1 MGEGTPRFEA
11 SASAQ
16 PAPVS
21 LWDQLPATSTQTVHE
36 GVAVESPTV
45 QTAPGQAP
53 SRYLNRELSQLDFDD
68 RVLAMAED
76 ESLPLLERV
85 RFLAILGENVDQF
98 FQVRVAGL
106 KEQVH
111 AALPQTSPDGMTT
124 GEQLRAIHQRAG
136 AILQRSTDLFTRHI
150 APALEQQGVSIASV
164 ADLDEADQEYL
175 VAEFRARIFPV
186 LTPLAVDPAHP
197 FPYISHLSLNL
208 AVMVRDPVR
217 HQMRFARV
225 KVPPLLPRF
234 IVLPDGKRFI
244 PLEQVIAL
252 YSGELFPGME
262 IVSQHPFRVTRD
274 ADLDLVDEEAADL
287 LAAIQNELRRQQ
299 RKAQVV
305 RLEVDAGMS
314 DEVLGLLVRE
324 LELEP
329 TDVYRV
335 DGLLDLSS
343 LWAIYAL
350 DRPDL
355 KDEPWTPVTQ
365 RRLQGVGVEQADI
378 FEALKDGD
386 ILVHHPYDSFTT
398 SAEAFI
404 DQAANDPDV
413 LAIKQTLYRTSG
425 PISPIVRA
433 LIRAAESGKQVVA
446 LVELKARGD
455 EQANIAWAQA
465 LEQVGVHVVYG
476 VVGLKTHA
484 KVALVVRREPDG
496 IRRYVHIGTGN
507 YNPKTAQIYEDV
519 GLLSADP
526 ELGSDVSELFNFLT
540 GYSRQRRFGRLLV
553 APVGLRS
560 NIIRMIRREAAR
572 PGGGRIILKVNSLVD
587 PEIVEALYAASQ
599 AGTEIDL
606 IVRGICSLR
615 PGVPGLS
622 ERIRV
627 RSLVGR
633 FLEHSRIFRF
643 GPDGDAAEY
652 YLGSSDLMPRNL
664 DRRVEA
670 MVPVLDPSLQEQL
683 AQILD
688 VELED
693 DVLAWGLQASGSWSK
708 IPTVKGVNAQQ
719 AFEQLAAA
727 RAAATNGTN
736 GHTPDA

>member
-1 MGEGTPRFEA
+1 M
-11 SASAQ
+11 
-16 PAPVS
+16 
-21 LWDQLPATSTQTVHE
+21 
-36 GVAVESPTV
+36 
-45 QTAPGQAP
+45 QA
-53 SRYLNRELSQLDFDD
+53 RYLNRELSQLDFDD
-68 RVLAMAED
+68 RVLAVAED

-85 RFLAILGENVDQF
+85 RFLAILGESVDQF

-106 KEQVH
+106 KEQMH

-124 GEQLRAIHQRAG
+124 GEQLRAIHQRAS
-136 AILQRSTDLFTRHI
+136 ALLDRSTELFTRRI
-150 APALEQQGVSIASV
+150 APALEQQGVCIATV
-164 ADLDEADQEYL
+164 ANLDDADREHL
-175 VAEFRARIFPV
+175 AAEFQARIFPV

-217 HQMRFARV
+217 HNMRFARV
-225 KVPPLLPRF
+225 KVPPLLPRY
-234 IVLPDGKRFI
+234 VPLPDGKRFI

-252 YSGELFPGME
+252 HLDELFPGME

-305 RLEVDAGMS
+305 RLEVDAAMS
-314 DEVLGLLVRE
+314 EEVLGLLVRE

-335 DGLLDLSS
+335 AGLLDLSS
-343 LWAIYAL
+343 LWPITGL

-365 RRLQGVGVEQADI
+365 RRLQGIGVESADI
-378 FEALKDGD
+378 FAALQDGD
-386 ILVHHPYDSFTT
+386 ILVHHPYDSFAT

-404 DQAANDPDV
+404 DQAAQDPDV

-425 PISPIVRA
+425 PVSPIVRA

-484 KVALVVRREPDG
+484 KVALVVRREGDG
-496 IRRYVHIGTGN
+496 IRRYVHVGTGN

-526 ELGSDVSELFNFLT
+526 DLGSDVAELFNFLT
-540 GYSRQRRFGRLLV
+540 GYSRQRRFRRLLV

-560 NIIRMIRREAAR
+560 NIIRLIRKEAAR

-587 PEIVEALYAASQ
+587 PEIVEALYTASQ

-606 IVRGICSLR
+606 IVRGLCSLR

-622 ERIRV
+622 DRIRV

-643 GPDGDAAEY
+643 GPEGAALEY

-670 MVPVLDPSLQEQL
+670 MVPVIDRALQ
-683 AQILD
+683 ARMGQILE

-693 DVLAWGLQASGSWSK
+693 DVLAWALQPVGSWSK
-708 IPTVKGVNAQQ
+708 VPTVNGVNAQQ
-719 AFEQLAAA
+719 AFEQLAEA
-727 RAAATNGTN
+727 RAAATNGST
-736 GHTPDA
+736 TDA